1 MNFLV
6 GTLTG
11 PVCMKNIQKNK
22 IYLFSDSV
30 ANSANLLVQGTL
42 TKSAIFE
49 PMLWKVGIAP
59 LLSTQII
66 CPSTP

>member
-1 MNFLV
+1 MNFLE

-22 IYLFSDSV
+22 NYLFSDSV

-42 TKSAIFE
+42 RN
-49 PMLWKVGIAP
+49 
-59 LLSTQII
+59 LLL
-66 CPSTP
+66 

>member
-1 MNFLV
+1 MNFLE

-42 TKSAIFE
+42 NKSAIFA
-49 PMLWKVGIAP
+49 PIWKKVGVPPP
-59 LLSTQII
+59 LRT
-66 CPSTP
+66 